1 MKQLSLY
8 LILVIL
14 LASCGEKEKKTDQ
27 KQEVVINENIPI
39 DTMGA
44 WVRLVMKESK
54 GIMRGFELGDALD
67 SIKKYE
73 KAKIHDENQ
82 DKRFIIYTIDVD
94 DDFVDITYSYNEQK
108 KLKTIKIDAVVNGI
122 ESFLED
128 FSKFYDLRY
137 GVGKT
142 LNDTTRSWKSQKGYQ
157 VKLMKK
163 KKESGAVI
171 LIE

>member
-1 MKQLSLY
+1 MKQLFLY
-8 LILVIL
+8 LALIIFF
-14 LASCGEKEKKTDQ
+14 ASCGEKEKKVEK

-54 GIMRGFELGDALD
+54 GVMRGFELGDALD

-73 KAKIHDENQ
+73 KAKIHDESQ
-82 DKRFIIYTIDVD
+82 DKKFITYTIDFD
-94 DDFVDITYSYNEQK
+94 DDFVDITYQYNEQK
-108 KLKTIKIDAVVNGI
+108 KIKTIKINAVVNGV

-128 FSKFYDLRY
+128 FSKFYDIRY

-142 LNDTTRSWKSQKGYQ
+142 LNDSTRSWKSKKGYQ
-157 VKLMKK
+157 VKLIKK

-171 LIE
+171 IIE

>member
-1 MKQLSLY
+1 MKHLLLY
-8 LILVIL
+8 LA
-14 LASCGEKEKKTDQ
+14 LAIFLIACGEKEKKTEQ
-27 KQEVVINENIPI
+27 KKEIIVNENIPI

-82 DKRFIIYTIDVD
+82 AKKFITYTIDVD
-94 DDFVDITYSYNEQK
+94 DDFVDITYLYNEQN
-108 KLKTIKIDAVVNGI
+108 KLKTIKIDAVVNGV

-128 FSKFYDLRY
+128 FSKFYDIRY
-137 GVGKT
+137 GIGKT
-142 LNDTTRSWKSQKGYQ
+142 LNDSTRSWKSQKGYQ
-157 VKLMKK
+157 VKLIKK
-163 KKESGAVI
+163 KKESGA
-171 LIE
+171 LIIIE